1 MQVQR
6 GATHAG
12 SEQSAGAADVD
23 EAAWVE
29 APYCAEHVLVNLGDM
44 LSRWTNGRYRST
56 VHRVVLDGAG
66 AEGAGGNSESSGGSA
81 LRHSVAFFANPTYY
95 TPVECFPSCC
105 APAQGMP
112 PPQFE
117 PTTAGKYIS
126 GRLGLMYEEAP
137 QPGSL
142 N

>member
-29 APYCAEHVLVNLGDM
+29 APYRAGHVLVNLGDM
-44 LSRWTNGRYRST
+44 LARWTNGRYRST
-56 VHRVVLDGAG
+56 VHRVVLDSGAG
-66 AEGAGGNSESSGGSA
+66 AGGSESGGGSA